1 MYNPNMYNNQA
12 YNQIY
17 NQQQQFNPYQINQQ
31 QFYQQQPMQQQ
42 QQFAQRSNSPYC
54 RMINT
59 MEEIRAD
66 EIPMDGSIGIFVKN
80 NMSELYAKSWNS
92 ITGGIDTIKYVPV
105 IDENNKEVE
114 IKNEN
119 IQENINKEF
128 ESFKNEMFERFD
140 KLEKSLGKQQQTNNR
155 KNVKEGE

>member
-1 MYNPNMYNNQA
+1 MYNQGMYGNQM
-12 YNQIY
+12 Y
-17 NQQQQFNPYQINQQ
+17 QQQQFNPYQFNQQ
-31 QFYQQQPMQQQ
+31 QLYQQQPIQQQ
-42 QQFAQRSNSPYC
+42 QQFVQRSNSPYC
-54 RMINT
+54 RMIST

-105 IDENNKEVE
+105 VEENKEVE
-114 IKNEN
+114 NKREN

-128 ESFKNEMFERFD
+128 ENFKNEMFERFD
-140 KLEKSLGKQQQTNNR
+140 KLEKSFGKQNINNR

>member
-1 MYNPNMYNNQA
+1 MYNQGMYGNQM
-12 YNQIY
+12 Y
-17 NQQQQFNPYQINQQ
+17 QQQQFNPYQFNQQ
-31 QFYQQQPMQQQ
+31 QLYQQQPMQQQ
-42 QQFAQRSNSPYC
+42 QQFIQRNNSPYC
-54 RMINT
+54 RMINAI
-59 MEEIRAD
+59 EEIRAD

-92 ITGGIDTIKYVPV
+92 ITGGIDTIKYVPA
-105 IDENNKEVE
+105 IDENKEVE
-114 IKNEN
+114 NKHEN